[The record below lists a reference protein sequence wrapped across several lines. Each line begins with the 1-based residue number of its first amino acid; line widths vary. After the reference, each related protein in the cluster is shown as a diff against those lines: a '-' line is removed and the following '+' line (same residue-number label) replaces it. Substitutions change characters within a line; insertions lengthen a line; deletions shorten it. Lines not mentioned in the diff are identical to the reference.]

1 MRNGIH
7 LHAIRI
13 MLVRG
18 GNRAAAD
25 ADRQR
30 GLPVPRMPAQGSRT
44 SFARATSLMT
54 ERHLFPRDQA
64 ALGGK
69 VPRDIDE
76 LRRSTAL
83 QCARWLSPF

>member
-1 MRNGIH
+1 
-7 LHAIRI
+7 

-54 ERHLFPRDQA
+54 ERHSFRRDQA

-69 VPRDIDE
+69 VSRISMSCADQQLFNAQDGCRLFDV
-76 LRRSTAL
+76 LR
-83 QCARWLSPF
+83 P